1 MTKIK
6 IYKWNNYFRIAS
18 KFKKK
23 RRLTKVYVSNFSRL
37 TNFKFEVWKLY
48 NINASI
54 KSFSRLTAI
63 RKLNNNNS

>member
-23 RRLTKVYVSNFSRL
+23 TQAYKSIL